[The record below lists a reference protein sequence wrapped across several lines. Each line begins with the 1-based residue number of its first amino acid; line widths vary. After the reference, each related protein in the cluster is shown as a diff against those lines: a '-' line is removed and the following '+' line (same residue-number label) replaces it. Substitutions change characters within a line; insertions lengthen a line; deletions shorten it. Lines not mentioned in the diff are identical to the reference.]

1 MRGAITILPIRLKGL
16 LGLSTGSYEQG
27 FISGGFSAVSAS
39 SYSGIFRLLVYA
51 PKTAVL
57 RGYSEGGYYY
67 TPNTLEEPSRAFYGL
82 L

>member
-1 MRGAITILPIRLKGL
+1 MRGAITILPTRLKGL
-16 LGLSTGSYEQG
+16 LGLSTSSYEQG

-39 SYSGIFRLLVYA
+39 NYSGIFRLLVYA
-51 PKTAVL
+51 PKTAIL

-67 TPNTLEEPSRAFYGL
+67 TPNTLEGPSRAFCGL

>member
-1 MRGAITILPIRLKGL
+1 MVRDSVIKIIYQVFFTKGNFTL
-16 LGLSTGSYEQG
+16 E
-27 FISGGFSAVSAS
+27 ISAS

-51 PKTAVL
+51 PKTAIL

-67 TPNTLEEPSRAFYGL
+67 TPNTLEGPSRAFYGL